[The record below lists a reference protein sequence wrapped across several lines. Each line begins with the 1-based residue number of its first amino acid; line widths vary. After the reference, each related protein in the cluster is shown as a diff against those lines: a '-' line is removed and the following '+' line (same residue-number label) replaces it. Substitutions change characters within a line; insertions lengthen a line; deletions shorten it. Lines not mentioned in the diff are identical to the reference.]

1 MMGTTDFKRAAASA
15 GRAVK
20 AVSAAVRR
28 SPALALLTSLAAGFL
43 AGLILKRS
51 AREGEAK

>member
-1 MMGTTDFKRAAASA
+1 MDTTDFKRAAASA

-28 SPALALLTSLAAGFL
+28 SPALALLTSLTAGFL

-51 AREGEAK
+51 AREAEPK